1 MPYSYTDG
9 MTIWNSWN
17 FWNATNAA
25 AWTQGSDTAAT
36 WTHWNQYFGTAGAI
50 TMPAATTTTAA
61 STSATWVYWNN
72 SWYADT
78 NTWAPPAV
86 GYPLTEEEVAS
97 RNAEIAR
104 EAEERR
110 ESEERARQLLLD
122 YLDDEQRDEYEQ
134 QRHFTVISRDGERH
148 YRVEHGRSRNVK
160 LIGEDGRVLHTYC
173 AHPAELVPD
182 EDTMLAQLLMLRGD
196 EEETF
201 LRIANAS

>member
-17 FWNATNAA
+17 TTNAA

-50 TMPAATTTTAA
+50 TMPVVTTTTAA

-72 SWYADT
+72 TWYDT
-78 NTWAPPAV
+78 WTGDLLATLVPASD
-86 GYPLTEEEVAS
+86 EEQAR
-97 RNAEIAR
+97 RNAEMER

-110 ESEERARQLLLD
+110 ESEERARRLLLD

-134 QRHFTVISRDGERH
+134 QRHFTVISRDGERR

-160 LIGEDGRVLHTYC
+160 LIGEDGRVLRTYC